1 MGRVT
6 VRFSEEDFKLF
17 RQYCSSYCR
26 LYDESRKN
34 SIKILLEL
42 YKHQVIDFQE
52 NSLENVYAFF
62 YQKKQDFEIEY
73 RVPESSANEMLR
85 IRACIDIIAFLGDLE
100 KIFVLLRKKGVNA
113 NYLLIIGAFSTIFD
127 EETQVQRENFQNAA
141 SGVINSIVLPLG
153 YAIESKF
160 GPDVDTRTILEELV
174 SFAETF
180 NRISPDQKFNDEI
193 IEVIA
198 WSLIRKFNKA
208 ENYDDLKILVH
219 EHRNQ
224 FDIDEFESALD
235 GGIHPKNEWDL
246 EFSWREIER
255 SVRKLAEMIEKDQ
268 NRVVVPLDV
277 LSALEA
283 PMSSTN
289 TPADF
294 SQLTLY
300 QYPYGAVRKR
310 VDENRFLVQVDN
322 STQSEIHLSSPADL
336 ISPELS
342 SEGKYKQY
350 FTLTSGVMMILIIL
364 LVCFVFSFY
373 SAPGNLAGNTTNNTN
388 ITKNLINV
396 PSVPVQNIPYT
407 NRANPIMNSAPVP
420 PVPIPSPAAQYVTIK
435 PVEKVAVTPRLV
447 YDTAAFSS
455 EMLYNPEEYTTIFN
469 NNLPYLGYTY
479 NISFDLKNPPMVL
492 RYTVVPM
499 YITDNK
505 WFSPRDSE
513 KIIDTAVVERPA
525 ETAYFTIKI
534 YNNGTLKDTTGWG
547 TIYGTPLTP
556 QMIVIR
562 DTGMSDIEFSG
573 EQVTVSVEVLVKKE
587 GNIPV

>member
-6 VRFSEEDFKLF
+6 VRFSEEDYKLF
-17 RQYCSSYCR
+17 RYYCSNYCR

-52 NSLENVYAFF
+52 NSLDNVYAFF

-73 RVPESSANEMLR
+73 RVPESSANEMMR

-113 NYLLIIGAFSTIFD
+113 NYLLIIGAFSQIFD
-127 EETQVQRENFQNAA
+127 EETQVQRENFQKAA

-160 GPDVDTRTILEELV
+160 GPDVDTGLILDELV

-180 NRISPDQKFNDEI
+180 NRISPDQKINDEI
-193 IEVIA
+193 IELIA
-198 WSLIRKFNKA
+198 WSLIRRFNKE
-208 ENYDDLKILVH
+208 ENYDDLKIRIQ

-235 GGIHPKNEWDL
+235 GGLHAKNVWDL
-246 EFSWREIER
+246 ELSWEEIQK
-255 SVRKLAEMIEKDQ
+255 SVRELAEMIEKDQ
-268 NRVVVPLDV
+268 HRAMVPLDV

-283 PMSSTN
+283 PIRSTN
-289 TPADF
+289 EQAEF
-294 SQLTLY
+294 SQLALY

-310 VDENRFLVQVDN
+310 IDENRFLVQVDN
-322 STQSEIHLSSPADL
+322 STQSVVLPSSPADL

-350 FTLTSGVMMILIIL
+350 FSLTSGIMMILIIL
-364 LVCFVFSFY
+364 LACFVFSFY
-373 SAPGNLAGNTTNNTN
+373 SAPGDLAGNSTNNQN
-388 ITKNLINV
+388 VTKNLTNV
-396 PSVPVQNIPYT
+396 QPVPVQNILNT
-407 NRANPIMNSAPVP
+407 NRTNPTVTPVP
-420 PVPIPSPAAQYVTIK
+420 TPSPAPQYVTIK
-435 PVEKVAVTPRLV
+435 PAVTIALSPKPA
-447 YDTAAFSS
+447 YDIAPISS
-455 EMLYNPEEYTTIFN
+455 DLLYNPKEYTSIYN

-479 NISFDLKNPPMVL
+479 NISFDLKNPPMII

-499 YITDNK
+499 NITDYK
-505 WFSPRDSE
+505 WFSPRDNQ
-513 KIIDTAVVERPA
+513 KLIDSAVVERPA
-525 ETAYFTIKI
+525 ESAHFTINI
-534 YNNGTLKDTTGWG
+534 YNNGTLIDTAGWG

-562 DTGMSDIEFSG
+562 DTGMTDIELSG
-573 EQVTVSVEVLVKKE
+573 EQVTVSTEVFVKKE
-587 GNIPV
+587 GNIPR

>member
-6 VRFSEEDFKLF
+6 VRFSEEDYKLF
-17 RQYCSSYCR
+17 RYYCTNYCH

-52 NSLENVYAFF
+52 NSLDNVYAFF

-73 RVPESSANEMLR
+73 RVPESSANEMMR

-113 NYLLIIGAFSTIFD
+113 NYLLIIGAFSQIFD
-127 EETQVQRENFQNAA
+127 EETQVQRENFLKAS

-160 GPDVDTRTILEELV
+160 GPDVDTGLILDELV

-180 NRISPDQKFNDEI
+180 NRISPDQKINDEI
-193 IEVIA
+193 IELIA
-198 WSLIRKFNKA
+198 WSLIRRFNKE
-208 ENYDDLKILVH
+208 ENYDDLKIRIQ

-235 GGIHPKNEWDL
+235 GGLHAKNVWDL
-246 EFSWREIER
+246 ELSWEEIQK
-255 SVRKLAEMIEKDQ
+255 SVRELAEMIEKDQ
-268 NRVVVPLDV
+268 HRAMVPLDV

-283 PMSSTN
+283 PIRSTN
-289 TPADF
+289 EQAEF
-294 SQLTLY
+294 SQLALY
-300 QYPYGAVRKR
+300 QYPYGRVRKR
-310 VDENRFLVQVDN
+310 IDENRFLVQVDN
-322 STQSEIHLSSPADL
+322 STQSVVLPSSPADL
-336 ISPELS
+336 ISTEHS

-350 FTLTSGVMMILIIL
+350 FSLTSGIMMILIIL
-364 LVCFVFSFY
+364 LACFVFSFY
-373 SAPGNLAGNTTNNTN
+373 SAPDNLAGNTTNTLNV
-388 ITKNLINV
+388 TKNVTNV
-396 PSVPVQNIPYT
+396 QSVPVQNIPFT
-407 NRANPIMNSAPVP
+407 NRANPIVNSAPVLPVPTPSP
-420 PVPIPSPAAQYVTIK
+420 PVQYVTIK
-435 PVEKVAVTPRLV
+435 PVETVVKSSRIA
-447 YDTAAFSS
+447 YDIAPISS
-455 EMLYNPEEYTTIFN
+455 EMLYNTKEYTSIFK
-469 NNLPYLGYTY
+469 NNLSYLGYAY
-479 NISFDLKNPPMVL
+479 NISFDLRNPPMVI
-492 RYTVVPM
+492 RYTVIPM
-499 YITDNK
+499 NITDEK
-505 WFSPRDSE
+505 WFSPRDNE
-513 KIIDTAVVERPA
+513 KLIDSAVVKRPA

-534 YNNGTLKDTTGWG
+534 YNNGTLIDTVGWG
-547 TIYGTPLTP
+547 TIYGTPLTT

-573 EQVTVSVEVLVKKE
+573 EQVMVSTEVFVKKE